1 MDQVPECS
9 QLRHFDVMRDEM
21 NVLFGD
27 LHYWRNNRKG
37 SAMYFDPVLLS
48 RMQFAWVIAWH
59 NHAMATMATF
69 IQTRDPS
76 VFIPPLSGGSSPK
89 DEKPRHPMAHR
100 G

>member
-1 MDQVPECS
+1 
-9 QLRHFDVMRDEM
+9 MRDEM

-59 NHAMATMATF
+59 NHAMATMVTF

-76 VFIPPLSGGSSPK
+76 VFIPPL
-89 DEKPRHPMAHR
+89 
-100 G
+100 

>member
-1 MDQVPECS
+1 MHEHCHPDAPRACRMDQVPECS

-48 RMQFAWVIAWH
+48 RMQFAWVIAWQ

-76 VFIPPLSGGSSPK
+76 VFIPPL
-89 DEKPRHPMAHR
+89 
-100 G
+100 